1 MREFFGL
8 FLLLSIVA
16 CNDRAQTANASTVD
30 TISKETNTIKREPSH
45 VFSNSYG
52 FDTAYET
59 SKEHAPFVL
68 TGYFNPD
75 NVLDTAV
82 LIRYKLSGKDA
93 LFIKHGGIDKT
104 FLLKTGNDV
113 GTDFNDFSWV
123 GQFKVIKKGTTIFNN
138 VIDGEIV
145 GSDQVPDSNKITLQ
159 TDAILVHEDEGGGG
173 GIIYFNNGH
182 YTWVQQD

>member
-8 FLLLSIVA
+8 FLLFSIVA
-16 CNDRAQTANASTVD
+16 CHDRTQTANTSTVD
-30 TISKETNTIKREPSH
+30 IISKETDTIKHETSP

-52 FDTAYET
+52 FDTAYKI
-59 SKEHAPFVL
+59 SREHTLFVL

-75 NVLDTAV
+75 NILDTAV
-82 LIRYKLSGKDA
+82 LIRHKTSGKDA
-93 LFIKHGGIDKT
+93 LFIKHGGTDKS

-113 GTDFNDFSWV
+113 GTDFDDFNWV
-123 GQFKVIKKGTTIFNN
+123 GQIKVIEKGTTIFNN

-173 GIIYFNNGH
+173 GVIYFSNGK
-182 YTWVQQD
+182 YSWVQQD